1 MAQKFIPRFCSII
14 NAIADASNNLK
25 AVAKICHADPVAHF
39 PERVLI
45 ASVCYS
51 RPREGG
57 PGNQSTLHGDWDQL
71 TLCKHLTQRSDCT
84 YNSPSLSLWIHFS
97 YSIAYLKQ
105 FLKILS
111 VENLSDLKYLYIFKI
126 SVCSR
131 KFSLKE
137 KLANLSAN
145 NSNLIHHFS
154 EKPTG
159 GAEEG
164 VKILAFEKTCDFTAL
179 NLSNVSTY
187 KM

>member
-1 MAQKFIPRFCSII
+1 MLCWSSGTFSGTGVDCKRMLFSSQ
-14 NAIADASNNLK
+14 
-25 AVAKICHADPVAHF
+25 
-39 PERVLI
+39 
-45 ASVCYS
+45 
-51 RPREGG
+51 GG
-57 PGNQSTLHGDWDQL
+57 RAWNHSTLHGDWDQL
-71 TLCKHLTQRSDCT
+71 TRCKHLTQRSDCT

-97 YSIAYLKQ
+97 YSIAYLRQ

-154 EKPTG
+154 ESRLGEQRKG
-159 GAEEG
+159 L
-164 VKILAFEKTCDFTAL
+164 KFW
-179 NLSNVSTY
+179 LSKNRVISQLLIWATY
-187 KM
+187 RHTKCNTIEL

>member
-1 MAQKFIPRFCSII
+1 MLCWSSGTFSGTGLDCKRMLFSSQGGRAWKSLDAPWRLGPAHSVQTLDTAVWLHIQFAIVKFVNSFFLFNRI
-14 NAIADASNNLK
+14 LK
-25 AVAKICHADPVAHF
+25 AI
-39 PERVLI
+39 
-45 ASVCYS
+45 S
-51 RPREGG
+51 
-57 PGNQSTLHGDWDQL
+57 
-71 TLCKHLTQRSDCT
+71 
-84 YNSPSLSLWIHFS
+84 
-97 YSIAYLKQ
+97 
-105 FLKILS
+105 
-111 VENLSDLKYLYIFKI
+111 ENLVGRKLEWFNVPFKI

-159 GAEEG
+159 EAEEG
-164 VKILAFEKTCDFTAL
+164 VKILAFEKPCDFTAL

>member
-1 MAQKFIPRFCSII
+1 M
-14 NAIADASNNLK
+14 
-25 AVAKICHADPVAHF
+25 
-39 PERVLI
+39 
-45 ASVCYS
+45 
-51 RPREGG
+51 
-57 PGNQSTLHGDWDQL
+57 
-71 TLCKHLTQRSDCT
+71 
-84 YNSPSLSLWIHFS
+84 
-97 YSIAYLKQ
+97 
-105 FLKILS
+105 S

-164 VKILAFEKTCDFTAL
+164 VKILAFEKSCDFTAL